1 MMIAAGRLN
10 RGMFASHWVTRGLAA
25 MLAVAVVVTFASTFD
40 EMAKSSRQ
48 LDWLRSRLAFKR
60 AQVRQHRVELAAVAA
75 SVQRLAQQTGD
86 IEDRTATL
94 REATGIDDGSDGQ
107 VSMLRVAATLQGD
120 EPTYS
125 NEALETLSQLAWIED
140 QATSLDDSVDLL
152 MALLEERHEGEA
164 GGVPT
169 RWPVRGQVSS
179 GFGHRT
185 PVGGGGSFHSG
196 LDIRAQRGTPVRVA
210 SAGTVAFAGR
220 QSGYGSL
227 VVVDHGGGIKT
238 LYAHLSAMFVE
249 EGAKV
254 KPGDVV
260 GAVGSSGRATG
271 SHLHYEVRVAG
282 RPVDPRP
289 YLAHAGA

>member
-10 RGMFASHWVTRGLAA
+10 RGVFASPWVTRGLA
-25 MLAVAVVVTFASTFD
+25 MTLVVAIVVTFASTFD
-40 EMAKSSRQ
+40 EMAESSRQ

-75 SVQRLAQQTGD
+75 SVQRLAQRTGD
-86 IEDRTATL
+86 IEERTATL

-125 NEALETLSQLAWIED
+125 NEALEALSQLAWIED

-152 MALLEERHEGEA
+152 MALLDERHEGTA

-179 GFGHRT
+179 GFGHRR

-196 LDIRAQRGTPVRVA
+196 VDIRAQRGTPVRVA

-227 VVVDHGGGIKT
+227 VVVDHGAGIKT

-249 EGAKV
+249 EGARV
-254 KPGDVV
+254 KPGDVL

-271 SHLHYEVRVAG
+271 SHLHYEVRVGG

>member
-1 MMIAAGRLN
+1 M
-10 RGMFASHWVTRGLAA
+10 A
-25 MLAVAVVVTFASTFD
+25 MTLVVATVVSFASTFD
-40 EMAKSSRQ
+40 EMAESSRQ

-75 SVQRLAQQTGD
+75 SVQRLAQRTGD
-86 IEDRTATL
+86 IEERTSTL

-125 NEALETLSQLAWIED
+125 NEALEALSQLAWIED

-152 MALLEERHEGEA
+152 MALLDERHEGTA

-169 RWPVRGQVSS
+169 RWPVRGEVSS
-179 GFGHRT
+179 GFGHRR
-185 PVGGGGSFHSG
+185 PVSGGGSFHSG
-196 LDIRAQRGTPVRVA
+196 VDIRAQRGTPVRVA

-249 EGAKV
+249 EGALV
-254 KPGDVV
+254 KPGDVL
-260 GAVGSSGRATG
+260 GAVGSSGRSTG